1 MSEKFR
7 LNIVGAD
14 EDVPRLLLA
23 YGRGCGGEVA
33 LVVRPRDNIAL
44 LVHQVKKQPA
54 KVWRTDLGLAPSHA
68 PELDAAPADAVSEI
82 RRMKANPPPAGPAT
96 LKGKWAG
103 MLFCD
108 EGTPR
113 LVLERRVA
121 SYGVLRLASKP
132 DGRWTATF
140 ERLGKWFSKA
150 KQDSAER
157 SGLAEAIT
165 AGMGIV
171 VGLVS
176 EACSFRDTHRR
187 NAVDPEFAA
196 QYPPRPSP
204 EVRDPT
210 ERYKGKSS
218 FRAVEQADGWVVVN
232 DVGAVVAKFGAR
244 EKGKAEKHASA
255 LTRGTAP
262 AATVSSDIASGFGL
276 TGMPGVMVV
285 PMLGDVPL
293 APSPQGRSEVKRD
306 AIATEKEADA
316 LADSASGSWVN
327 AAEVPELLTRAAKLL
342 RHAEA
347 LVKSPMCSGKEQR
360 MAWEDLRRG
369 ADAYNQVRDALERG
383 EKPDILTTLRRI
395 AERVSLAAA
404 RAAKS
409 CAAGQQKIAD
419 APRSPDEI
427 ATEIGQREAGWVWGD
442 RVTWQGQTWIVQDVR
457 GDGSVTVLREGTDL
471 ADTAPASQLR
481 AAPVVTRPTVPMQP
495 VWPPAAAPMNVPTA
509 PKATRTRKP
518 KAAEVDPAK
527 DQLLV
532 NAFADA
538 IKQAAAQMG
547 GGA

>member
-1 MSEKFR
+1 MEKFR
-7 LNIVGAD
+7 LNIVGAE
-14 EDVPRLLLA
+14 EDVPRVLLA
-23 YGRGCGGEVA
+23 YGLGCGGELA
-33 LVVRPRDNIAL
+33 LVVRPRDNTAL
-44 LVHQVKKQPA
+44 LVHQIKKQPA
-54 KVWRTDLGLAPSHA
+54 KVWRTDMGLAPSHA
-68 PELDAAPADAVSEI
+68 PELDAAPADAVTEI

-103 MLFCD
+103 MLYCTD
-108 EGTPR
+108 GVPSVR
-113 LVLERRVA
+113 LERRVA
-121 SYGVLRLASKP
+121 SYGTLHLASTP

-140 ERLGKWFSKA
+140 ERMGKWFSQA
-150 KQDSAER
+150 KQEAVTRSA
-157 SGLAEAIT
+157 LAEAIT

-171 VGLVS
+171 IGLVS
-176 EACSFRDTHRR
+176 EACSFRDTRRR
-187 NAVDPEFAA
+187 NAVDAEFAA

-218 FRAVEQADGWVVVN
+218 FRAVEQPDGWVVVN

-285 PMLGDVPL
+285 PTLADVPL
-293 APSPQGRSEVKRD
+293 ALSPQGRSEVKRD

-316 LADSASGSWVN
+316 LADSASGQWVN

-409 CAAGQQKIAD
+409 CAAGQQKIGQ

-427 ATEIGQREAGWVWGD
+427 ATGITMRE
-442 RVTWQGQTWIVQDVR
+442 TP
-457 GDGSVTVLREGTDL
+457 SMLMP
-471 ADTAPASQLR
+471 TAS
-481 AAPVVTRPTVPMQP
+481 MQP
-495 VWPPAAAPMNVPTA
+495 AWPPAAPPMNVPTT

-518 KAAEVDPAK
+518 NVGQPKAADVDPAK

-538 IKQAAAQMG
+538 IKQAAQSMG